1 MPVCSSVCSYLCM
14 LVCLCMVVCLS
25 VCLSA
30 CLFVCLSVYLYA
42 CLSVCM
48 LVCLSV
54 CLSACLPA
62 CLSVCLYACLPV
74 CMSVC
79 LSVSLYAWPSDCPS
93 IFMFLSV
100 CASYGGYFRPI
111 EGFFFSF
118 SIFSLWVASERRPR
132 TAKQGHHCPFRVRE
146 LHSLVTRP
154 RKTAERC
161 SRLDDLRPACLS
173 MTRAWLFLYAE
184 CYPQKNRRRK

>member
-1 MPVCSSVCSYLCM
+1 
-14 LVCLCMVVCLS
+14 MVVCLS

-30 CLFVCLSVYLYA
+30 CLFI
-42 CLSVCM
+42 CM

-54 CLSACLPA
+54 CLSVCLYVCLPACLPVYLSVCMLVFLSV
-62 CLSVCLYACLPV
+62 CLSVCLYL
-74 CMSVC
+74 CMLGR
-79 LSVSLYAWPSDCPS
+79 LSVPR
-93 IFMFLSV
+93 FLCFCRCVLVMVAIS
-100 CASYGGYFRPI
+100 GRLKD
-111 EGFFFSF
+111 FFFSF

-132 TAKQGHHCPFRVRE
+132 TAKQGHHCSFRVRV

-161 SRLDDLRPACLS
+161 SRLDDLRPACLP

-184 CYPQKNRRRK
+184 CYPQKNRRTK

>member
-1 MPVCSSVCSYLCM
+1 M
-14 LVCLCMVVCLS
+14 LVCLSVCLFVCLS
-25 VCLSA
+25 VCLSVSLSVRLYA
-30 CLFVCLSVYLYA
+30 CLSV

-54 CLSACLPA
+54 CLS
-62 CLSVCLYACLPV
+62 VFLYACLPV
-74 CMSVC
+74 CMPAC
-79 LSVSLYAWPSDCPS
+79 LSVSLYAWPSVCPS
-93 IFMFLSV
+93 FFMFLSV